1 MEEIIITDQ
10 TIITFYKE
18 NPNLNFIT
26 MNHILIDILKKLST
40 NISETVNNTMNER
53 IYDKLNYL
61 LQDFTTFKNDI
72 NQNNINQFTT
82 FIDKVNQNKRD
93 YIEDVKIL
101 LSNHSLTNIDKINS
115 IIDKHNDALISKT
128 NIMINEVIPKSN
140 EPFYSQVSTNIN
152 DLSNFVNEQTNK
164 IIQSSKNENIDE
176 KHVLDEFVKNIDNQF
191 NRMILNLQQPIFNY
205 IQSSEER
212 TTNNIQRINDKI
224 QKQET
229 MQETL
234 TTEMRGFLSRYTNN
248 SSVKG
253 KVSETELYDVLQ
265 NIFPSDE
272 IINCSNNTANC
283 DYCVNRLN
291 NTKPSILFENKDYSR
306 SVSTEEVEKF
316 QRDVKKQQTHGILLS
331 QNTGITYKDNFQI
344 EIINELI
351 HVYVHNVN
359 YSVEKIK
366 IAVDIIDHLSPKIHM
381 LSEQLSETNINLT
394 IEKEDID
401 ELHNEYLNFNEQKNN
416 IIENIKISNKQ
427 IIDRIEALQ
436 LNSIKKLLNKHN
448 LLNENELKCN
458 ICNFFTGKNKASLA
472 QHVRKCKSNKNI
484 TINTSNTINPQ
495 L

>member
-1 MEEIIITDQ
+1 MMEEIIIKDE
-10 TIITFYKE
+10 TIISFYKE

-26 MNHILIDILKKLST
+26 MNHILIDILKKLSI
-40 NISETVNNTMNER
+40 NISETINNTMNER
-53 IYDKLNYL
+53 IYNTLNHL
-61 LQDFTTFKNDI
+61 VQDFTIFKNDI
-72 NQNNINQFTT
+72 NQNNVNQFTI

-93 YIEDVKIL
+93 YIEDIKIL

-115 IIDKHNDALISKT
+115 IIDRHNDALITKT

-140 EPFYSQVSTNIN
+140 EIYYSQVSTNIN
-152 DLSNFVNEQTNK
+152 ELSNFVNEQTNK
-164 IIQSSKNENIDE
+164 IIQASKNENKDDN
-176 KHVLDEFVKNIDNQF
+176 KNVLEEFIKNVDSQF

-205 IQSSEER
+205 IQASEER
-212 TTNNIQRINDKI
+212 TMNNIQRINDKI

-234 TTEMRGFLSRYTNN
+234 NTEIRGFLSRYTNN

-253 KVSETELYDVLQ
+253 KVSEAELYNVLQ

-272 IINCSNNTANC
+272 IINCSQNTANC

-291 NTKPSILFENKDYSR
+291 HIKPSILFENKDYSR

-316 QRDVKKQQTHGILLS
+316 QRDVRKQQTHGILLS

-344 EIINELI
+344 EIINGLI
-351 HVYVHNVN
+351 HVYIHNVN

-366 IAVDIIDHLSPKIHM
+366 IAVDIIDNLSPKIHM
-381 LSEQLSETNINLT
+381 LSEQLNETNINLT

-401 ELHNEYLNFNEQKNN
+401 ELHNEYLEFNEQKNN

-427 IIDRIEALQ
+427 IIDRIESLQ

-448 LLNENELKCN
+448 LLNDNDLKCN

-472 QHVRKCKSNKNI
+472 QHVRKCKLNKNI
-484 TINTSNTINPQ
+484 TIDIPSNKI
-495 L
+495 

>member
-1 MEEIIITDQ
+1 MEEIIIKDE
-10 TIITFYKE
+10 TIISFYKE

-26 MNHILIDILKKLST
+26 MNHVLIDILKKLSI
-40 NISETVNNTMNER
+40 NISETINDTMNER
-53 IYDKLNYL
+53 IYNTLNHL
-61 LQDFTTFKNDI
+61 VQDFTTFRNDI
-72 NQNNINQFTT
+72 TQNNINQFTS

-115 IIDKHNDALISKT
+115 IIDRHNDTLITKT
-128 NIMINEVIPKSN
+128 NMMINEVIPKSN
-140 EPFYSQVSTNIN
+140 EIYYSQVSTNIN

-164 IIQSSKNENIDE
+164 IIQASKSENKDDNKNILE
-176 KHVLDEFVKNIDNQF
+176 EFIKNIDNQF
-191 NRMILNLQQPIFNY
+191 NRMIINLQQPIFNY
-205 IQSSEER
+205 IQASEER

-234 TTEMRGFLSRYTNN
+234 NIEMRGFLSRYTNN

-253 KVSETELYDVLQ
+253 KVSEAELYNVLQ

-291 NTKPSILFENKDYSR
+291 HNKPSILFENKDYSR

-316 QRDVKKQQTHGILLS
+316 QRDIKKQQIHGILLS

-344 EIINELI
+344 EIINGLI
-351 HVYVHNVN
+351 HVYIHNVN
-359 YSVEKIK
+359 YSTEKIK
-366 IAVDIIDHLSPKIHM
+366 IAVDIIDNLSPKIYM
-381 LSEQLSETNINLT
+381 LSEQFNETNMILT

-401 ELHNEYLNFNEQKNN
+401 ELHNEYLEFNEQKNN

-427 IIDRIEALQ
+427 IIDKIDTLQ

-448 LLNENELKCN
+448 LLNDNELKCN

-472 QHVRKCKSNKNI
+472 QHMRKCKSIKNI
-484 TINTSNTINPQ
+484 TINT
-495 L
+495 